1 MPFFVPDRKT
11 RTEKRHGERARRA
24 DNLLG
29 RKPNQFRKEGLLLLD
44 DAVELVCETC
54 NGRLMRIIEEPV
66 ARKVHSRT
74 ASRKRVIAKCPIC
87 NTTIAIKYGG
97 LVVPNTAT

>member
-1 MPFFVPDRKT
+1 MAFVPDRKS
-11 RTEKRHGERARRA
+11 RTENRHGERARRA
-24 DNLLG
+24 DNLLV
-29 RKPNQFRKEGLLLLD
+29 KPNQFRKEGLLLL

-74 ASRKRVIAKCPIC
+74 AHRKRVIAKCPVC
-87 NTTIAIKYGG
+87 NTTMTIKYGG
-97 LVVPNTAT
+97 LVVPKHNAT